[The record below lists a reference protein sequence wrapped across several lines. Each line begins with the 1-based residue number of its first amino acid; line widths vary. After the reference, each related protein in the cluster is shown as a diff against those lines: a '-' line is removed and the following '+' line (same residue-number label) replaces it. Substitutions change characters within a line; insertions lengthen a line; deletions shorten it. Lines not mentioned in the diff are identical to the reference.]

1 MESNREKEEGRG
13 GVRGGIKTRRHC
25 YLFLV
30 SLYFASTHSFILL
43 KVLHVYYVT
52 INDISYYTNTLVQI
66 IHRQL

>member
-13 GVRGGIKTRRHC
+13 GVGGRMKTRRHC

-30 SLYFASTHSFILL
+30 SLYFASTHSFTLL
-43 KVLHVYYVT
+43 KVFYYAT
-52 INDISYYTNTLVQI
+52 INDIGYYTLVQI